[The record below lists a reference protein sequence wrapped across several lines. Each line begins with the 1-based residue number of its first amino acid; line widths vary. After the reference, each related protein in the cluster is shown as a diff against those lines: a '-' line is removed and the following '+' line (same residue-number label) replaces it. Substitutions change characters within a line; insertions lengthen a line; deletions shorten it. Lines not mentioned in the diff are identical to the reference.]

1 MWFAQPRIKKGLGL
15 MTLRYRIDLFY
26 LNDFYASYRRWR
38 MANPFKK
45 KVHRLGYNVPSLLK
59 TRVTKKYFIPYGSFV
74 IKDDMEIRLC
84 EDK

>member
-1 MWFAQPRIKKGLGL
+1 
-15 MTLRYRIDLFY
+15 
-26 LNDFYASYRRWR
+26 
-38 MANPFKK
+38 MANPFKN